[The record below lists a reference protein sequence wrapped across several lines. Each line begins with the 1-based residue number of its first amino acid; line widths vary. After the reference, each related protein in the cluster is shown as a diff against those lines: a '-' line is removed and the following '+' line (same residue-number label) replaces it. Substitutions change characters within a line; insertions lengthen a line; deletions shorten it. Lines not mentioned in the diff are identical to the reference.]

1 MPAISCAPAEKRAS
15 AATKTLRILQ
25 WSHFVPGYDAWFDGV
40 YTKEWGAKNGTEVI
54 VDHMSTTEINARGA
68 AEAAARK
75 GHDLFLF
82 ISPPAAYENQ
92 VIDHREIVEE
102 VEKRHGKMIPLAEKS
117 TLNPKTGK
125 YFAFSDSFVPD
136 PGNYRIDLWSQ
147 VGYPNGPSTWEDLRA
162 GGRQIREKFG
172 NPVGLGLSQ
181 EMDSNM
187 ALRGLLW
194 SFGGSV
200 QDADGRPVLQSKE
213 TIAALEFLRA
223 LYKESMTPEVFTWDP
238 ASNNRMMLAG
248 RASFVCNAISVT
260 RTAEKQ
266 NPELAKKIGLVP
278 ALQGPVRRIA
288 AEHVMN
294 CYVIWKF
301 AENIDGAKQFLVDL
315 VDHFVK
321 VFQESEFYNFPCYP
335 STVPE
340 PGPAPRERPE
350 GRSARQVHGALG
362 CARLGDQ
369 RRIPRLRD
377 RRDRRSLQ
385 HVRRSHDV
393 RARGS
398 RGAHARGRGRG
409 GAAGSGADIQEVGV
423 SDASRRERPSRAQR
437 RIPTPRPRSER
448 CERPGSSLRS
458 STDAEL
464 ATRDPRR
471 FAPQDDPRGRYALRG

>member
-1 MPAISCAPAEKRAS
+1 MTTKRRARISRRRFLKAAGTALAAGAVPVLSCAPGEKKSSPAK
-15 AATKTLRILQ
+15 KTLRILQ

-40 YTKEWGAKNGTEVI
+40 YTKEWGAKHGTDVI
-54 VDHMSTTEINARGA
+54 VDHMSATEINARGA

-92 VIDHREIVEE
+92 VIDHKEIVDE

-117 TLNPKTGK
+117 THNPKTGK

-147 VGYPNGPSTWEDLRA
+147 VGYPNGPSTWEDLRV
-162 GGRQIREKFG
+162 GGRQIRQKFG

-194 SFGGSV
+194 SYGGSV
-200 QDADGRPVLQSKE
+200 QDSDGRPALQSKE
-213 TIAALEFLRA
+213 TVAALEFLRA

-260 RTAEKQ
+260 RTAEKD

-278 ALQGPVRRIA
+278 ALQGPARRIT

-301 AENIDGAKQFLVDL
+301 ADNIDGAKKFLVDL
-315 VDHFVK
+315 VDVFPA
-321 VFQESEFYNFPCYP
+321 VFQKSEFYNFPCYP
-335 STVPE
+335 STVPD
-340 PGPAPRERPE
+340 
-350 GRSARQVHGALG
+350 L
-362 CARLGDQ
+362 DQ
-369 RRIPRLRD
+369 L
-377 RRDRRSLQ
+377 
-385 HVRRSHDV
+385 
-393 RARGS
+393 
-398 RGAHARGRGRG
+398 
-409 GAAGSGADIQEVGV
+409 
-423 SDASRRERPSRAQR
+423 
-437 RIPTPRPRSER
+437 
-448 CERPGSSLRS
+448 
-458 STDAEL
+458 L
-464 ATRDPRR
+464 ANDPK
-471 FAPQDDPRGRYALRG
+471 ADPRGKYTVLAGALDWATNVGYPGYATAAIDEVFNTFVVPTMFARVAREELTPQAALEAAHRDVERIFKKWA

>member
-1 MPAISCAPAEKRAS
+1 MTTKRRARISRRRFLKAAGTALAAGAVPVLSCAPGEKKSSPAK
-15 AATKTLRILQ
+15 KTLRILQ

-40 YTKEWGAKNGTEVI
+40 YTKEWGAKHGTDVI
-54 VDHMSTTEINARGA
+54 VDHMSATEINARGA
-68 AEAAARK
+68 SEAAARK

-92 VIDHREIVEE
+92 VIDHKEIVDE

-117 TLNPKTGK
+117 THNPKTGK

-147 VGYPNGPSTWEDLRA
+147 VGYPSGPSTWEDLRA
-162 GGRQIREKFG
+162 GGRQIRQKFG

-200 QDADGRPVLQSKE
+200 QDADGRPALQSKE
-213 TIAALEFLRA
+213 TVAALEFLRA

-260 RTAEKQ
+260 RTAEKD
-266 NPELAKKIGLVP
+266 NPDLAKKIGLVP
-278 ALQGPVRRIA
+278 ALQGPARRIT

-301 AENIDGAKQFLVDL
+301 ADNIDGAKQFLVDL
-315 VDHFVK
+315 VDVFPA
-321 VFQESEFYNFPCYP
+321 VFQKSEFYNFPCYP
-335 STVPE
+335 STVPN
-340 PGPAPRERPE
+340 
-350 GRSARQVHGALG
+350 L
-362 CARLGDQ
+362 D
-369 RRIPRLRD
+369 
-377 RRDRRSLQ
+377 
-385 HVRRSHDV
+385 
-393 RARGS
+393 
-398 RGAHARGRGRG
+398 
-409 GAAGSGADIQEVGV
+409 
-423 SDASRRERPSRAQR
+423 
-437 RIPTPRPRSER
+437 
-448 CERPGSSLRS
+448 
-458 STDAEL
+458 EL
-464 ATRDPRR
+464 LANDPK
-471 FAPQDDPRGRYALRG
+471 ADPRGKYTVLAGALDWATNVGYPGYATAAIDEVFNTFVVPTMFARVAREELTPQAALDAAHRDVERIFKKWA